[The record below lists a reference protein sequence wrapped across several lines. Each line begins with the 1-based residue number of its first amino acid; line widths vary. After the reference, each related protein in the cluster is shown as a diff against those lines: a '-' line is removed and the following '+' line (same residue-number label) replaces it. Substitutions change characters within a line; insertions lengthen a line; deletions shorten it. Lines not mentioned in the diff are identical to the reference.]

1 MPKPIRRLFA
11 AAALAALA
19 AAPPAAAPARADE
32 LPPAGDG
39 PKTVLKYAACSA
51 GLAFATDFASA
62 YGAIAYCVMTFL
74 DEFRP

>member
-11 AAALAALA
+11 VAALAALA
-19 AAPPAAAPARADE
+19 AAPPTAPARADE